1 MQVRDHTFSRNILQ
15 CWLRPR
21 HSVELTKRCAVG
33 DINLCSSMPGLYNAS
48 SWVQLPLESSCV
60 TAYANGYSM
69 GLNAHLTYLNPGSE
83 TVQAIFIYLLDDGEV
98 VTGFEATTG
107 NRKVQA
113 QVHSQSRMEE
123 CCTKFLWDCLPCL
136 CPNGHLILDSNTAH
150 GLFILSVG
158 AVPPSATLSV
168 NLRSSRELKT
178 LTNGAVHVILNSTL
192 TPFAPS
198 PGEPSEEGEG
208 LCDDSP
214 TSCFG
219 GAGGNPWV
227 LLSDSPLV
235 LPSPSSG
242 SLSAA
247 LSEPAT
253 NVHRYKFSF
262 RLEVQG
268 PCLLAGIEST
278 SHALRADASPFALS
292 ASSVWISLAEE
303 HECNRALEIIL
314 HLSEPYIPHLCLEK
328 GRKSFS
334 QYKMQIRERG
344 DFIRAVKKSSDPER
358 QVSFVRRR
366 FHKDL
371 HFTPV
376 LMLNFCPDLMSLSSL
391 ISDLPTITRE
401 IIFLVYHSGELSH
414 NFRDALLLAVRSL
427 PARTLLNL
435 GSGTCDSITLFQT
448 SRQCSNESLEAAC
461 DHIKNGQ
468 LSCSSS
474 NLVTVLG
481 HILTLPVHRGY
492 PRQLFLFTDTS
503 PRCPGRVIELLTYHA
518 KTTRVF
524 GFGLDVRAGHRF
536 LEEAARVSSGTVELL
551 GEGER
556 LQPKLIKSL
565 KKALEPALSDITID
579 WYMPDTM
586 EALLTPNE
594 IAPLYPGGSLI
605 SYCALYHTASF
616 RGKRDMR
623 KSVRCGSFSSVF
635 ESQEDSQVP
644 ESTETSCLNP
654 PTGADDMGR
663 ALQEI
668 SHEISME
675 FSACSEKPEISEDSF
690 SDIRKRIVRSSY
702 VKDQYVLTHCSVS
715 TEPTHAQTHPS
726 ISSDPTYA
734 PTHGSTSSES
744 VGSHDA
750 NGNCSSAM
758 NSQQGQKSV
767 SQMAGIHA
775 PIRDLASF
783 SKAPG
788 TQSSEELVK
797 RKALMQA
804 TMSGR
809 SFSSP
814 HGELDMLRL
823 RSVLDKVSQSKEPDK
838 RCTRGESLMDS
849 CQFHTPSNLDWDMLV
864 DAQYLFSASPAAE
877 ENSVISKAS
886 TDSVWQCRAVIRGL
900 LGNKSHSWE
909 ASISLQ
915 SLLHS
920 TDEESEGSNM
930 VDSEFDLHHLAAQS
944 VIKDN
949 EDTAWRVCDIEHG
962 SSRRYRLKAIQTSKS
977 CSQISTFTSHM
988 PVDLASHDVISEHI
1002 KVCRGWRNNRIDS
1015 TNLANLHKREHRSSE
1030 NMDELFMASDDT
1042 ADFPSSPRSLI
1053 SNSGSEKKSIQ
1064 EGHLLSAF
1072 GSQKPSDTSLSSRI
1086 SNGKR
1091 KIRSISGKLSP
1102 LKTPCLREREK
1113 EKSQEFGLQDYLPL
1127 ISLQSSEGYFTL
1139 NSNFSSVVKISLERL
1154 LRASPYS
1161 CHRGSLSP
1169 GSEPSLLE
1177 QGQFLKGGMG
1187 TYKGG
1192 SQPQVPTT
1200 QGPSFIPVHATSCP
1214 EALCQQAD
1222 SGRGSETDPCETS
1235 PCPSEVCTD
1244 MDTDLEG
1251 WSWATAVALAWLEHC
1266 SAGFFTEWEVLA
1278 AKAEVWLRAQVLPD
1292 GLQISALKGAARHLF
1307 LLLRH
1312 WDENLNLNMLC
1323 YKPGDV

>member
-1 MQVRDHTFSRNILQ
+1 
-15 CWLRPR
+15 
-21 HSVELTKRCAVG
+21 
-33 DINLCSSMPGLYNAS
+33 MPGLYNAL
-48 SWVQLPLESSCV
+48 SWVQLPLESSSV
-60 TAYANGYSM
+60 TAYANGYCM
-69 GLNAHLTYLNPGSE
+69 GLNAHLTYLNPGNE
-83 TVQAIFIYLLDDGEV
+83 TVQAVFIYLLDDGEV
-98 VTGFEATTG
+98 VTSFEAVTG
-107 NRKVQA
+107 NQKVQA
-113 QVHSQSRMEE
+113 QVQSQSQMEE
-123 CCTKFLWDCLPCL
+123 CCTKFPWDFLPCF
-136 CPNGHLILDSNTAH
+136 CPNGHLILDSNSAH
-150 GLFILSVG
+150 SVFILSVG
-158 AVPPSATLSV
+158 EVPPSAALSV
-168 NLRSSRELKT
+168 YLRSSRELKT
-178 LTNGAVHVILNSTL
+178 LPNGAVRVILNSTL

-198 PGEPSEEGEG
+198 PGVPSEEGEC
-208 LCDDSP
+208 LCDDRLCLCP

-219 GAGGNPWV
+219 GVSGAGGNPWA
-227 LLSDSPLV
+227 LLSESPPLV
-235 LPSPSSG
+235 LPLPSAG
-242 SLSAA
+242 SLAGA
-247 LSEPAT
+247 LAEPAT
-253 NVHRYKFSF
+253 NAQRYQFSF
-262 RLEVQG
+262 RLQVQG

-278 SHALRADASPFALS
+278 SHALRADASPFAVS

-303 HECNRALEIIL
+303 HDCNRALEIIL
-314 HLSEPYIPHLCLEK
+314 HPSEPYIPHLCLERGK
-328 GRKSFS
+328 KSFS

-376 LMLNFCPDLMSLSSL
+376 LMLNFCPDLTALSSL
-391 ISDLPTITRE
+391 IYDLPTITRE
-401 IIFLVYHSGELSH
+401 VIFLVYHSGELSH
-414 NFRDALLLAVRSL
+414 NVRDALLLAVRSL

-435 GSGTCDSITLFQT
+435 GSGTCDSITLFPT
-448 SRQCSNESLEAAC
+448 SRQCSNESLEAAY

-481 HILTLPVHRGY
+481 HILSLPVHRGY

-503 PRCPGRVIELLTYHA
+503 PRCPERAIELLCHHS

-524 GFGLDVRAGHRF
+524 GFGLGVKAGHIF

-551 GEGER
+551 SEGER
-556 LQPKLIKSL
+556 LHPKVIKSL

-594 IAPLYPGGSLI
+594 IAPLYHGDSLI

-623 KSVRCGSFSSVF
+623 KSARCGSFSSVF
-635 ESQEDSQVP
+635 ESQEDSQAP
-644 ESTETSCLNP
+644 GSTDTSCLNP
-654 PTGADDMGR
+654 PSGADDMGR

-668 SHEISME
+668 SQEISLE
-675 FSACSEKPEISEDSF
+675 FSACSEKPDISEDSF

-702 VKDQYVLTHCSVS
+702 VKDQYVLTHCSIS
-715 TEPTHAQTHPS
+715 TEPTHVQTHPS
-726 ISSDPTYA
+726 ISSDPTNT
-734 PTHGSTSSES
+734 PTRGSTSSES

-750 NGNCSSAM
+750 NGHCISAVT
-758 NSQQGQKSV
+758 SQQGQKTV
-767 SQMAGIHA
+767 SEVAGIH
-775 PIRDLASF
+775 PIRDLASS

-788 TQSSEELVK
+788 TQSSEELIK

-823 RSVLDKVSQSKEPDK
+823 RSVLDKVSQSREPDG
-838 RCTRGESLMDS
+838 RCARGESLMDS
-849 CQFHTPSNLDWDMLV
+849 CHLLTPSQLDWDMLV

-886 TDSVWQCRAVIRGL
+886 TDTVWQCRAVIRGL

-909 ASISLQ
+909 ASISLL
-915 SLLHS
+915 SLMHS
-920 TDEESEGSNM
+920 NEEESNGPYV

-977 CSQISTFTSHM
+977 CSQISTFTNHVS
-988 PVDLASHDVISEHI
+988 VDLATHDVVSEHI
-1002 KVCRGWRNNRIDS
+1002 KVCRGWQNNRTHS
-1015 TNLANLHKREHRSSE
+1015 TNLANLHEGENRSSE
-1030 NMDELFMASDDT
+1030 NIDEVLMASDDT
-1042 ADFPSSPRSLI
+1042 ADFPSSPQSLI
-1053 SNSGSEKKSIQ
+1053 STSGSVKQRSQ
-1064 EGHLLSAF
+1064 EGQILHAF
-1072 GSQKPSDTSLSSRI
+1072 GSQKPSESSLSSRI

-1102 LKTPCLREREK
+1102 LKPLCLSEREK
-1113 EKSQEFGLQDYLPL
+1113 ERSEESGFQDYLPM
-1127 ISLQSSEGYFTL
+1127 ISLQSPEGYFTL
-1139 NSNFSSVVKISLERL
+1139 NSNFSSMVKISLERL

-1169 GSEPSLLE
+1169 VSEPSLLE
-1177 QGQFLKGGMG
+1177 QGHFLKGGMG

-1192 SQPQVPTT
+1192 SQPQVPTA
-1200 QGPSFIPVHATSCP
+1200 QGPSFIPAHATSCP

-1251 WSWATAVALAWLEHC
+1251 CSWATAVALAWLEHC

-1292 GLQISALKGAARHLF
+1292 GLQLSALKGAARQLF
-1307 LLLRH
+1307 ILLRH

-1323 YKPGDV
+1323 YKPGNV